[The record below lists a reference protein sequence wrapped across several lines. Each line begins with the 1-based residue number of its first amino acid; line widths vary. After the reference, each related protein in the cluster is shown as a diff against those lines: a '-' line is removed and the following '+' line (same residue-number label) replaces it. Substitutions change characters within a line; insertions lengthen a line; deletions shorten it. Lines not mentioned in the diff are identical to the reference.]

1 MRWINIKSEKLV
13 GLECINP
20 KNDKHILRLS
30 PNSKNIIQDEQE
42 TNDTRIVS
50 IIVNNKPSID
60 DIKKHLLSLQKEYD
74 SSFEVNCF
82 ILGGKKVWLDKDT
95 RVGLFN
101 LLNIEKASNTETTT
115 LWFNNTSI
123 EIDVN
128 KAITL
133 LTMVEK
139 YAKQCYDN
147 TQKHYVEINQ
157 LDSIEACLKYDIT
170 AGYPDILNITLTD

>member
-1 MRWINIKSEKLV
+1 MRWINVKRKELV

-20 KNDKHILRLS
+20 KNDRHILRLS
-30 PNSKNIIQDEQE
+30 PNSKNMIQDEQD

-60 DIKKHLLSLQKEYD
+60 DIKKQLLSLQKEYD

-101 LLNIEKASNTETTT
+101 LLNIEKAANTKTTT
-115 LWFNNTSI
+115 LWFNNKSI
-123 EIDVN
+123 ELEVD
-128 KAITL
+128 KAIIL
-133 LTMVEK
+133 LTTVEK

-147 TQKHYVEINQ
+147 TQKHYTEINQ
-157 LDSIEACLKYDIT
+157 LDSIEACLQYDVT
-170 AGYPDILNITLTD
+170 AGYPTILNITLTD